1 MRVFIFFVFIIGEAV
16 AQCNGDLSLCQ
27 KRYNE
32 VAYLTTHNAFN
43 SADNNYM
50 MPNQN
55 FGVTQQLND
64 GVRGLM
70 LDVYD
75 SSGTVVVYHGIPF
88 LGSQHLSE
96 IFSEIKTFLDSN
108 HNEIVTIIFES
119 YVSANAIDT
128 EMQSSGLINYA
139 FTKQTGMPWPTLQEM
154 IDSNK
159 RLVIFSDVND
169 AGLNQSWYHFVWDFA
184 VETHYSVH
192 DTISFTNDFNRGDSL
207 NDLFIFNH
215 FITDVPLG
223 FGSPTDAAIINSF
236 PFLSN
241 RLINNFSEK
250 QKFPNFITLDFYDS
264 GDGASVVNWL
274 NTGVL
279 SVEETASKIF
289 SVFPNPAN
297 ESFRIVCRIPN
308 LSFSLMNCQGQTIQT
323 FRSDANGH
331 ATIYVS
337 LSAGLYFLRSEN
349 GCSYP
354 ILICN

>member
-1 MRVFIFFVFIIGEAV
+1 MRFSFLFIFLLGKLI

-32 VAYLTTHNAFN
+32 VTYLTTHNAFN
-43 SADNNYM
+43 SADHNYM

-108 HNEIVTIIFES
+108 ANEIVTVIFES
-119 YVSANAIDT
+119 YVSASAIDS
-128 EMQSSGLINYA
+128 EMLASGLLNYA
-139 FTKQTGMPWPTLQEM
+139 FAKQNGMPWPTLQEM
-154 IDSNK
+154 IDSGK

-169 AGLNQSWYHFVWDFA
+169 AGVNQNWYHFVWDYA

-192 DTISFTNDFNRGDSL
+192 DTLSFTNDFNRGDSM

-223 FGSPTDAAIINSF
+223 FGSPNDAAIINSF
-236 PFLSN
+236 AFLSN
-241 RLINNFSEK
+241 RLINNFNEK
-250 QKFPNFITLDFYDS
+250 HKFPNFITLDFYDS
-264 GDGASVVNWL
+264 GDGFSVVNWI
-274 NTGVL
+274 NSGVL
-279 SVEETASKIF
+279 SVSGNSDYRYSIY
-289 SVFPNPAN
+289 PNPAT
-297 ESFRIVCRIPN
+297 ESLHVKTPFPF
-308 LSFSLMNCQGQTIQT
+308 LSFSITDTQGQVLNRFQL
-323 FRSDANGH
+323 DKKGEAE
-331 ATIYVS
+331 VS
-337 LSAGLYFLRSEN
+337 LQLLPGFYFLRFEN
-349 GCSYP
+349 GVSLP
-354 ILICN
+354 IVIRD